1 MITYLPVYTW
11 TVNIAVTTLN
21 MQTGD
26 LKWKHGDV
34 GTHGVFVGAMPG
46 ASSELGE
53 YPGSPGWHAHGRGG
67 RERGGDDW

>member
-1 MITYLPVYTW
+1 
-11 TVNIAVTTLN
+11 

-34 GTHGVFVGAMPG
+34 GTRGVFVGAMPG